1 MLNLL
6 AILINIS
13 HALDIEAHGIFLTQ
27 IIQGISHVS
36 PIGHWK
42 LSQHVV
48 KVVVGIVEIVEIVV
62 VVVAVVVVVVVEH
75 GNHVGGGD
83 PVVVVVVVEVVGI
96 VVVEEDT
103 SLWQV

>member
-48 KVVVGIVEIVEIVV
+48 KVVVGIVEIVVV
-62 VVVAVVVVVVVEH
+62 VVVLVVVVVVVVEH
-75 GNHVGGGD
+75 GSHVGGGD